1 MNPGEGDYFGEI
13 ALIREDVRSANVYA
27 SGSVVCYTLDR
38 TAFTSLVGK
47 IEDGYEDKG
56 DEVGK

>member
-1 MNPGEGDYFGEI
+1 MKFINYPGEI

-27 SGSVVCYTLDR
+27 NGSVVCYTLDR

-47 IEDGYEDKG
+47 IQDEGEEKG
-56 DEVGK
+56 DEV